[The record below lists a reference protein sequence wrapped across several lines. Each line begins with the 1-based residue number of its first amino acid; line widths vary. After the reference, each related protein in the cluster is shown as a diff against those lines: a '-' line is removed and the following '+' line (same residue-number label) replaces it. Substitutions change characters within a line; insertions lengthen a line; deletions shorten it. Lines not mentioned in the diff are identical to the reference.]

1 MKDCELCR
9 HFVLYVT
16 SRFVTALLLSDII
29 KMYTKK
35 QIVFV
40 AIFVKRYLIEKTITI
55 DMLEYAKQ
63 SLNVFT
69 VTIRLS
75 FHRIAHYMSTG
86 STRINYYLSVIT
98 VALNSW
104 TRESIKDTS
113 RHARYST
120 TF

>member
-1 MKDCELCR
+1 
-9 HFVLYVT
+9 
-16 SRFVTALLLSDII
+16 
-29 KMYTKK
+29 MYTKK

-63 SLNVFT
+63 NLNVFT

-86 STRINYYLSVIT
+86 SIRITYLGVMT
-98 VALNSW
+98 VALNSR

-113 RHARYST
+113 RHARYGT

>member
-1 MKDCELCR
+1 
-9 HFVLYVT
+9 
-16 SRFVTALLLSDII
+16 
-29 KMYTKK
+29 MYTKK

-63 SLNVFT
+63 NLNVFT

-75 FHRIAHYMSTG
+75 FHRIAHYMSTW
-86 STRINYYLSVIT
+86 SIRINYLSVIT

-104 TRESIKDTS
+104 TRERIKDTN

>member
-29 KMYTKK
+29 KMYTIK

-63 SLNVFT
+63 NLNVFT

-75 FHRIAHYMSTG
+75 FHRIAHYMSTW
-86 STRINYYLSVIT
+86 SIRINYLSVIT

>member
-63 SLNVFT
+63 NLNVFT

-86 STRINYYLSVIT
+86 SIRINYLSVKT
-98 VALNSW
+98 VALNSR
-104 TRESIKDTS
+104 TRENIKDTS

>member
-1 MKDCELCR
+1 MQTFCAICNKSFCNSSSFKR
-9 HFVLYVT
+9 HYKNVH
-16 SRFVTALLLSDII
+16 
-29 KMYTKK
+29 
-35 QIVFV
+35 
-40 AIFVKRYLIEKTITI
+40 EKTNSFRCDIC
-55 DMLEYAKQ
+55 EKV
-63 SLNVFT
+63 LNRKDNYDRHVRVCKAEFFT

-98 VALNSW
+98 VALNSR
-104 TRESIKDTS
+104 TRENIKDTS